1 MKTISRRDSLT
12 LGTSLGAAMLLGERA
27 AHAEAMTP
35 PESTAPTGAP
45 SDPASSA
52 GYSLESGETGGVT
65 YPGVHH
71 GKGTI
76 RLRRFSFDN
85 APKPAGL
92 VIFDIPPGASEGV
105 HVHGIGLETGP
116 YDEYY
121 YIVSGSGQMEIEGK
135 IVPVKAGDY
144 VHAPMGIH
152 HGIEN
157 THPSELLKVHILF
170 ITRTA

>member
-12 LGTSLGAAMLLGERA
+12 LGTSIGAAMLLGKRA
-27 AHAEAMTP
+27 ARAETMPSP
-35 PESTAPTGAP
+35 PAGGPAPAA
-45 SDPASSA
+45 SDPASPQA
-52 GYSLESGETGGVT
+52 YSLESSETGGIS
-65 YPGVHH
+65 YLGVHH

-76 RLRRFSFDN
+76 RLRRFGFDN

-135 IVPVKAGDY
+135 IVPVKGGDY

-157 THPSELLKVHILF
+157 THPSEILKVHITY
-170 ITRTA
+170 ITRTE

>member
-1 MKTISRRDSLT
+1 MKTISRRDSLA
-12 LGTSLGAAMLLGERA
+12 LGTCIGAAVLLGEQVGNAEGISPEA
-27 AHAEAMTP
+27 AA
-35 PESTAPTGAP
+35 APTGAP
-45 SDPASSA
+45 SDPASSLS
-52 GYSLESGETGGVT
+52 YSLESSEMDVIS

-71 GKGTI
+71 GKGI
-76 RLRRFSFDN
+76 IKLRRFGFDN

-135 IVPVKAGDY
+135 IVHVKTGDY

-157 THPSELLKVHILF
+157 THPSENLKVHITY

>member
-1 MKTISRRDSLT
+1 MKTISRRDSLA
-12 LGTSLGAAMLLGERA
+12 LGTSIGAAMLLGERA
-27 AHAEAMTP
+27 AQAEAAPSPQAMTP
-35 PESTAPTGAP
+35 APAP
-45 SDPASSA
+45 SDPPSSQA
-52 GYSLESGETGGVT
+52 YALESTDSGGVS

-71 GKGTI
+71 GKGII
-76 RLRRFSFDN
+76 RLRRFGFDN

-105 HVHGIGLETGP
+105 HVHGIGLDTGP

-121 YIVSGSGQMEIEGK
+121 LIMSGSGQMEIEGK
-135 IVPVKAGDY
+135 IVPVKGGDY

-157 THPSELLKVHILF
+157 THPSDILRVHITY

>member
-1 MKTISRRDSLT
+1 MKTLSRRDSLT
-12 LGTSLGAAMLLGERA
+12 LGGWMGAAMLVGERA
-27 AHAEAMTP
+27 ASAD
-35 PESTAPTGAP
+35 AP
-45 SDPASSA
+45 SAATPSQD
-52 GYSLESGETGGVT
+52 YSLESSETDALS

-76 RLRRFSFDN
+76 RLRRFGFDN

-144 VHAPMGIH
+144 VHAPMGVH

-157 THPSELLKVHILF
+157 THPAANLRVHITY

>member
-12 LGTSLGAAMLLGERA
+12 LGTSIGAAMLLGARA
-27 AHAEAMTP
+27 RAEAVSP
-35 PESTAPTGAP
+35 PEAMAPSPAP
-45 SDPASSA
+45 SDAAPPQ
-52 GYSLESGETGGVT
+52 GYALESTDSGGIS

-71 GKGTI
+71 GKGVI
-76 RLRRFSFDN
+76 RLRRFGFDN

-105 HVHGIGLETGP
+105 HVHGIGLDTGP

-121 YIVSGSGQMEIEGK
+121 FIVSGSGQMEIEGK
-135 IVPVKAGDY
+135 IVPVKGGDY
-144 VHAPMGIH
+144 VHAPMGVH

-157 THPSELLKVHILF
+157 THASDILRVHITY